1 MKVTES
7 GMKIYLKA
15 YKQGEIMLDRIL
27 ENVDRKLAYKLMV
40 LHIIIIAVSNYIVQF
55 KIDIAGHPLSV
66 AAFTFPLVVVLTD
79 LTVRLLGRDTGR
91 AVISLAFIPAILV
104 SMAVVKLG
112 GAPDSVAFRIG
123 LGSGMAYFIS
133 NLLDVYVF
141 QYFRERYQT
150 WWIAPTL
157 SAVASTFID
166 TYVFF
171 GTAFAGG
178 ADEFMRNNWH
188 IVATNNSIS
197 KIVVSLIV
205 ILPAYGILLAHLQK
219 KVSGEN
225 TQTL

>member
-1 MKVTES
+1 MFPKLLEGVD
-7 GMKIYLKA
+7 KI
-15 YKQGEIMLDRIL
+15 
-27 ENVDRKLAYKLMV
+27 LALRLMIA
-40 LHIIIIAVSNYIVQF
+40 HIVIIAVSNYIVQF
-55 KIDIAGHPLSV
+55 KFDVFGHPLAA

-79 LTVRLLGRDTGR
+79 LTVRLLGKQTGR
-91 AVISLAFIPAILV
+91 AVVSMAFIPAIIV
-104 SMAVVKLG
+104 SILVVKLG

-141 QYFRERYQT
+141 QYFREKYST

-171 GTAFAGG
+171 FTAFYKG
-178 ADEFMRNNWH
+178 ANEFMAANWH

-197 KIVVSLIV
+197 KIIVSLCV
-205 ILPAYGILLAHLQK
+205 ILPAYGLLLNWLQNK
-219 KVSGEN
+219 LQHQQGE
-225 TQTL
+225 

>member
-1 MKVTES
+1 MLN
-7 GMKIYLKA
+7 KI
-15 YKQGEIMLDRIL
+15 LDG
-27 ENVDRKLAYKLMV
+27 VDKSMAYKLM
-40 LHIIIIAVSNYIVQF
+40 LAHILIIAISNYIVQF
-55 KIDIAGHPLSV
+55 KFTIFGAPLAW

-79 LTVRLLGRDTGR
+79 LTVRLLGKQTGR

-141 QYFRERYQT
+141 QYFREKYSS

-157 SAVASTFID
+157 SAIASTFID

-178 ADEFMRNNWH
+178 ADEFMANNWH

-197 KIVVSLIV
+197 KIIVSLVV
-205 ILPAYGILLAHLQK
+205 ILPAYGLLLNHLQRK
-219 KVSGEN
+219 LA
-225 TQTL
+225 TQETSNG

>member
-1 MKVTES
+1 
-7 GMKIYLKA
+7 
-15 YKQGEIMLDRIL
+15 MLDRIL
-27 ENVDRKLAYKLMV
+27 AGVDRRLAYQLMV
-40 LHIIIIAVSNYIVQF
+40 LHIIIIAISNYIVQF
-55 KIDIAGHPLSV
+55 KFTVFGAPLAA

-79 LTVRLLGRDTGR
+79 LTVRLLGKETGR
-91 AVISLAFIPAILV
+91 AVIALAFIPAIVV

-150 WWIAPTL
+150 WWIAPAL
-157 SAVASTFID
+157 SSIASTFID

-171 GTAFAGG
+171 ATAFAGG
-178 ADEFMRNNWH
+178 ENEFMAANWH

-197 KIVVSLIV
+197 KVIVSLLV
-205 ILPAYGILLAHLQK
+205 ILPAYGLLLSHLQQRLAK
-219 KVSGEN
+219 QAEQS
-225 TQTL
+225 Q

>member
-1 MKVTES
+1 MVPKLLDGVD
-7 GMKIYLKA
+7 KI
-15 YKQGEIMLDRIL
+15 
-27 ENVDRKLAYKLMV
+27 LALRLMIA
-40 LHIIIIAVSNYIVQF
+40 HIIIIAISNYVVQF
-55 KIDIAGHPLSV
+55 KFDFFGNPIAA

-79 LTVRLLGRDTGR
+79 LTVRILGKQTGR
-91 AVISLAFIPAILV
+91 AVVSMAFIPAIIV
-104 SMAVVKLG
+104 SILVVKLG

-141 QYFRERYQT
+141 QYFREKYQT

-171 GTAFAGG
+171 FTAFYKG
-178 ADEFMRNNWH
+178 ANEFMAANWH

-197 KIVVSLIV
+197 KIIVSLCV
-205 ILPAYGILLAHLQK
+205 ILPAYGLLLNWLQNK
-219 KVSGEN
+219 LQNQQGE
-225 TQTL
+225 

>member
-1 MKVTES
+1 MFPKLLEGVDKV
-7 GMKIYLKA
+7 LA
-15 YKQGEIMLDRIL
+15 LRLML
-27 ENVDRKLAYKLMV
+27 A
-40 LHIIIIAVSNYIVQF
+40 HIIIIAVSNYVVQF
-55 KIDIAGHPLSV
+55 KFDVFGHPLAA

-79 LTVRLLGRDTGR
+79 LTVRLLGKQMGR
-91 AVISLAFIPAILV
+91 AVVSMAFIPAIIV
-104 SMAVVKLG
+104 SIIVVKLG

-141 QYFRERYQT
+141 QYFREKYQT

-171 GTAFAGG
+171 FTAFYKG
-178 ADEFMRNNWH
+178 ANEFMAANWH

-197 KIVVSLIV
+197 KIIVSLCV
-205 ILPAYGILLAHLQK
+205 ILPAYGLLLNWLQTK
-219 KVSGEN
+219 LDKSKGE
-225 TQTL
+225 

>member
-1 MKVTES
+1 
-7 GMKIYLKA
+7 
-15 YKQGEIMLDRIL
+15 MLDRIL
-27 ENVDRKLAYKLMV
+27 AGVDRSLAYQLMV
-40 LHIIIIAVSNYIVQF
+40 LHIIIIAISNYIVQF
-55 KIDIAGHPLSV
+55 KFTVFGAPLAA

-79 LTVRLLGRDTGR
+79 LTVRLLGKETGR
-91 AVISLAFIPAILV
+91 AVIALAFIPAIVV

-150 WWIAPTL
+150 WWIAPAL
-157 SAVASTFID
+157 SSIASTFID

-171 GTAFAGG
+171 ATAFAGG
-178 ADEFMRNNWH
+178 ENEFMAANWH

-197 KIVVSLIV
+197 KVIVSLLV
-205 ILPAYGILLAHLQK
+205 ILPAYGLLLSHLQQRLAK
-219 KVSGEN
+219 QAEQS
-225 TQTL
+225 Q